1 MIKITSLAHDP
12 VMDRWV
18 YDATFTHESFEKQIN
33 GSYFDGSLTEDQVRD
48 KVKEQYDNWIEWL
61 T

>member
-1 MIKITSLAHDP
+1 MIEITALTHK
-12 VMDRWV
+12 MDRW
-18 YDATFTHESFEKQIN
+18 YYSATFTHNEFTKQITD
-33 GSYFDGSLTEDQVRD
+33 GYFDGSLTEVEVRD